1 METQD
6 KRVKLEE
13 SLSRKLLLLNMNLE
27 GLDPKD
33 KEYLLSIERVV
44 LENYAVAKELR
55 ESLKKNKLSLN
66 VLATRTK
73 IARQTF
79 YNNDV
84 LKVYVELTIKE
95 FESVDLIA
103 IEYRQKEEIRS
114 LNEIIT
120 AMVVRDC
127 TIEEQAIEIQQLKA
141 DLKQSEANVVELTKR
156 LRGGKR

>member
-6 KRVKLEE
+6 KRVELEE
-13 SLSRKLLLLNMNLE
+13 SLSRKLLLLNMNVE

-66 VLATRTK
+66 VLAARTK

-79 YNNDV
+79 YSNDV

-114 LNEIIT
+114 LNDIIAT
-120 AMVVRDC
+120 MVVRDC
-127 TIEEQAIEIQQLKA
+127 AIEEQAIEIEQLKA

>member
-6 KRVKLEE
+6 KRVELEE

-44 LENYAVAKELR
+44 LENYAVAKDLR

-84 LKVYVELTIKE
+84 LKVYVEQTIKE

-114 LNEIIT
+114 LNDIIV

-127 TIEEQAIEIQQLKA
+127 AIEEQAIEIEQLKA
-141 DLKQSEANVVELTKR
+141 DLKQSESNVVELTKR

>member
-44 LENYAVAKELR
+44 LENYAVAKDLR

-127 TIEEQAIEIQQLKA
+127 TIEEQAIEIEQLKS

-156 LRGGKR
+156 LRDGKR

>member
-1 METQD
+1 M
-6 KRVKLEE
+6 
-13 SLSRKLLLLNMNLE
+13 
-27 GLDPKD
+27 
-33 KEYLLSIERVV
+33 
-44 LENYAVAKELR
+44 AKELR

-66 VLATRTK
+66 VLAARTK

-114 LNEIIT
+114 LNDIIA

-127 TIEEQAIEIQQLKA
+127 AIEEQAIEIEQLKA

>member
-6 KRVKLEE
+6 KRVELEE

-44 LENYAVAKELR
+44 LENYAVAKDLR

-127 TIEEQAIEIQQLKA
+127 TIEEQAIEIEQLKS

>member
-6 KRVKLEE
+6 KRVELEE
-13 SLSRKLLLLNMNLE
+13 SLSRKLLLLNMNVE

-66 VLATRTK
+66 VLAARTK

-114 LNEIIT
+114 LNDIIT
-120 AMVVRDC
+120 TMIVRDC
-127 TIEEQAIEIQQLKA
+127 AIEEQAIEIQQLKA

>member
-6 KRVKLEE
+6 KRVELEE

-44 LENYAVAKELR
+44 LENYAVAKDLR

-127 TIEEQAIEIQQLKA
+127 TIEEQAIEIEQLKS

-156 LRGGKR
+156 LRDGKR

>member
-1 METQD
+1 M
-6 KRVKLEE
+6 
-13 SLSRKLLLLNMNLE
+13 
-27 GLDPKD
+27 
-33 KEYLLSIERVV
+33 
-44 LENYAVAKELR
+44 AKELR

-66 VLATRTK
+66 VLAARTK
-73 IARQTF
+73 IARQTI

-114 LNEIIT
+114 LNDIIAT
-120 AMVVRDC
+120 MVVRDC
-127 TIEEQAIEIQQLKA
+127 AIEEQAIEIEQLKA

>member
-6 KRVKLEE
+6 KRVELEE
-13 SLSRKLLLLNMNLE
+13 SLSRKLLLLNMNVE

-66 VLATRTK
+66 VLAARTK

-127 TIEEQAIEIQQLKA
+127 TIEEQAIEIEQLKS

-156 LRGGKR
+156 LRDGKR

>member
-6 KRVKLEE
+6 KRVELEE

-44 LENYAVAKELR
+44 LENYAVAKDLR
-55 ESLKKNKLSLN
+55 DSLKKNKLSLN

-95 FESVDLIA
+95 FESVDLLA
-103 IEYRQKEEIRS
+103 I
-114 LNEIIT
+114 
-120 AMVVRDC
+120 
-127 TIEEQAIEIQQLKA
+127 
-141 DLKQSEANVVELTKR
+141 
-156 LRGGKR
+156 

>member
-1 METQD
+1 MENQD
-6 KRVKLEE
+6 KPIELEE
-13 SLSRKLLLLNMNLE
+13 SISRKLLKLNLNAE
-27 GLDPKD
+27 GLDIRD
-33 KEYLLSIERVV
+33 NEYLLSIERVV
-44 LENYAVAKELR
+44 LENYAMAKELR

-66 VLATRTK
+66 ILSARTN

-84 LKVYVELTIKE
+84 IKLYVDLTLKE

-114 LNEIIT
+114 LNNIIA

-127 TIEEQAIEIQQLKA
+127 AIEEQAIEIEQLKVE
-141 DLKQSEANVVELTKR
+141 LKQSEANVVELTKR
-156 LRGGKR
+156 LRDGRR

>member
-6 KRVKLEE
+6 KRVELEE
-13 SLSRKLLLLNMNLE
+13 SLSRKLLLLNMNVE

-66 VLATRTK
+66 VLAARTK

-127 TIEEQAIEIQQLKA
+127 TIEEQAIEIEQLKA

-156 LRGGKR
+156 FRGGKR